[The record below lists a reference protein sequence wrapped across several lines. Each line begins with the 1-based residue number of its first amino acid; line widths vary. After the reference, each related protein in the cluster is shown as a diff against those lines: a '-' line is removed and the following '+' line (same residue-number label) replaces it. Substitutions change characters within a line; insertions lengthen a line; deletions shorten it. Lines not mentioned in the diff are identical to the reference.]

1 MIVTK
6 AQNTVPIYIATEK
19 ALIRYGSY
27 LTKILQ
33 LKLFLFAILILII
46 FVKKIAF
53 KRGNIMHF

>member
-6 AQNTVPIYIATEK
+6 AQNTVPIYITTEK

-33 LKLFLFAILILII
+33 LKLFLFAIMISII
-46 FVKKIAF
+46 FAKKLAF